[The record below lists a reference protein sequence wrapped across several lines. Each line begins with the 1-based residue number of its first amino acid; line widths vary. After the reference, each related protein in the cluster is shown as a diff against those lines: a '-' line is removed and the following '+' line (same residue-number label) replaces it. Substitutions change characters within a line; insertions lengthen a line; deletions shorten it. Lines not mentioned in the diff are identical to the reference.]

1 MTLET
6 PEFIR
11 RFLMHTLPKGFVR
24 IRYYGFLANRQRQQ
38 RLDQCRQLLGVPPR
52 PNEPAPNDAIPA
64 EDAQPQQSCPTC
76 PACQRGKLVVVEL
89 VPPTLPLRP
98 RPPHM
103 LASRVALAKSF
114 DTS

>member
-1 MTLET
+1 MPAAPL
-6 PEFIR
+6 
-11 RFLMHTLPKGFVR
+11 RFASRHENTQVLH
-24 IRYYGFLANRQRQQ
+24 LAAKIATIQCSAQQ

-64 EDAQPQQSCPTC
+64 EDTQPQQPCPTC